1 MEMKMRKKTALASAL
16 MLAAGLMAVPF
27 ARAEPKRIAKGTAV
41 LWPSGE
47 IKWVPMPGGPPGA
60 LQSPLWGDAT
70 AGEHGML
77 YKWPAGTQ
85 VPVHTHS
92 NGEHGSVVAGT
103 LSLAVNGAPHKE
115 LPPGSYF
122 SMAGAT
128 PHATHCKAGADCVF
142 LIHREGAF
150 DAALV
155 GPTASR

>member
-1 MEMKMRKKTALASAL
+1 MKKKTAVTGMLVLAG
-16 MLAAGLMAVPF
+16 LAAAAT
-27 ARAEPKRIAKGTAV
+27 ARAGSARIAKGTAV
-41 LWPSGE
+41 LWASGE

-85 VPVHTHS
+85 VPVHTHT
-92 NGEHGSVVAGT
+92 NGEHGSVISGT
-103 LSLAVNGAPHKE
+103 LGLAVNGAPLKS
-115 LPPGSYF
+115 LPAGSYF
-122 SMAGAT
+122 SMAGGT
-128 PHATHCKAGADCVF
+128 PHATSCAPGADCVF

-150 DAALV
+150 DAVMA